1 MRAYAI
7 DTFGAPGSVHE
18 LSVPQPADGEVVV
31 RVHAAGMNVMDPLYV
46 SGALKDYL
54 EHRFPLV
61 PGIDLSGTVE
71 AIGPGVSG
79 IGVGDAVY
87 GVAAKPF
94 VGAGTFA
101 DYVVVPAGGVAPRPA
116 NISDLAAAAVPH
128 AGLTALGAID
138 AADPQPESLL
148 LLVGA
153 AGGVGSFASQL
164 AAERGARV
172 IAVVGPD
179 SAAHALAHGAAETV
193 DYTAG
198 DPVATLRERYPD
210 GVDALVDLHSDADQF
225 ARYGSLVH
233 AGGVAVS
240 TRGPA
245 GAAAPEL
252 EARGVRYVSANR
264 LPPERLPDL
273 TALIEGGKLRVPPVK
288 AFPLAE
294 TGDALREMAAGHVRG
309 KLAIAVA

>member
-1 MRAYAI
+1 MRAYAV
-7 DTFGAPGSVHE
+7 DTFGVSGSVHE
-18 LSVPQPADGEVVV
+18 LPVPQPAEGEVLV
-31 RVHAAGMNVMDPLYV
+31 RVHAAGVNVMDPLYI
-46 SGALKDYL
+46 SGAIKDYM

-71 AIGPGVSG
+71 AIGPGVSEVA
-79 IGVGDAVY
+79 VGDEVY
-87 GVAAKPF
+87 GVSTKPF

-101 DYVVVPAGGVAPRPA
+101 EYAVVPASGLAPKPQNVSHEEA
-116 NISDLAAAAVPH
+116 GAVPH
-128 AGLTALGAID
+128 AALTALAAIE
-138 AADPQPESLL
+138 AADPQPGSLL

-164 AAERGARV
+164 ASQRGARV
-172 IAVVGPD
+172 IAVTGPA
-179 SAAHALAHGAAETV
+179 SAAQAQELGAAETV

-210 GVDALVDLHSDADQF
+210 GIDALVDVHSGAEDF

-252 EARGVRYVSANR
+252 EAHGVRFAAANR
-264 LPPERLPDL
+264 LPPQRLPEL
-273 TALIEGGKLRVPPVK
+273 TALLERGELRAPPVK
-288 AFPLAE
+288 SFPLE
-294 TGDALREMAAGHVRG
+294 RTGEALADMAAGHVRG
-309 KLAIAVA
+309 KLAITIA